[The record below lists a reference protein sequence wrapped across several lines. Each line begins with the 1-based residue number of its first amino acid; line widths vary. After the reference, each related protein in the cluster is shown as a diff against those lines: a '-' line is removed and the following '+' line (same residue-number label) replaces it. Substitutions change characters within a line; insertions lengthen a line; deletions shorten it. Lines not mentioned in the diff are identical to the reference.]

1 MGIMINNNFSS
12 IEQVTGTYLKSQD
25 AGKVAVAAENTSFE
39 QIFKDKAFG
48 TERELKFSKHA
59 GSRLEQRNINLS
71 EDQLSRLNNA
81 AKKAGEKGIKESLM
95 IMYGR
100 AFIFNVRNNT
110 VITAMEQ
117 NENSENVFTNIDGA
131 VIA

>member
-95 IMYGR
+95 IMDIVKNFKKILSIIDLKYM
-100 AFIFNVRNNT
+100 IFRINLG
-110 VITAMEQ
+110 EK
-117 NENSENVFTNIDGA
+117 D
-131 VIA
+131 